1 MKKGITITGIALVLL
16 VACQPKASST
26 SDIIATDNLKDIKSH
41 RIQLLN
47 EIASL
52 EQAIEKLDTVKKLA
66 LVSTLKVKNQ
76 DFYHTFEVQGNV
88 ETKQNILIQPEFSGN
103 LKRVLVKE
111 GQKVSKGQVIAIIDD
126 AGVKNQ
132 LAQAEANADLAK
144 ITFERQE
151 RLWKQKIGSEI
162 QFLQTKANYLA
173 SKNQVAQIKAQLD
186 KVNVRAPFTGT
197 IDDVITDEGSL
208 VNPGQTPIAR
218 IVNLDN
224 MTITAQIPETYITS
238 VTKGKMVKVNFP
250 VLNTTAETK
259 VTQAGN
265 FINPASRNFKVEMT
279 VPKEVNAKPNMTV
292 KLNVNDYHNETAILI
307 PQSVISENEHNQQ
320 YVYVI
325 TKKGTDAI
333 AKKSFVETGKTQGDL
348 IEIVKGLSQGDQ
360 VIIEGARSVKDG
372 QEVSIIK

>member
-26 SDIIATDNLKDIKSH
+26 ADIIASNNLKDIKSH

-47 EIASL
+47 EVATL

-66 LVSTLKVKNQ
+66 LVSTLKVENE

-88 ETKQNILIQPEFSGN
+88 ETEQNILIQPEFSGN
-103 LKRVLVKE
+103 LQRILVKE
-111 GQKVSKGQVIAIIDD
+111 GQRVQKGQVIAIIDD
-126 AGVKNQ
+126 AGMKNQ
-132 LAQAEANADLAK
+132 LAQLEAAAALSK
-144 ITFERQE
+144 TTYERQQ
-151 RLWKQKIGSEI
+151 RLWDQKIGSEI
-162 QFLQTKANYLA
+162 QFLQAKTNYL
-173 SKNQVAQIKAQLD
+173 SQKNQVAQLKAQLD
-186 KVNVRAPFTGT
+186 KVNVRAPFSGV
-197 IDDVITDEGSL
+197 IDDIITDEGSL
-208 VNPGQTPIAR
+208 VSPGTTPIAR

-224 MTITAQIPETYITS
+224 MTITAQIPEIYITS
-238 VTKGKMVKVNFP
+238 VTEGKMVKAYFP
-250 VLNTTAETK
+250 VLNVSAETK

-265 FINPASRNFKVEMT
+265 FINPASRNFKVEMD

-292 KLNVNDYHNETAILI
+292 KLNVNDYHNEQAILI

-325 TKKGTDAI
+325 AKKGKDAI
-333 AKKSFVETGKTQGDL
+333 AKRTFVETGKTQGDL
-348 IEIVKGLSQGDQ
+348 IEVLKGLSEGDQ
-360 VIIEGARSVKDG
+360 VIIEGARSVKDD